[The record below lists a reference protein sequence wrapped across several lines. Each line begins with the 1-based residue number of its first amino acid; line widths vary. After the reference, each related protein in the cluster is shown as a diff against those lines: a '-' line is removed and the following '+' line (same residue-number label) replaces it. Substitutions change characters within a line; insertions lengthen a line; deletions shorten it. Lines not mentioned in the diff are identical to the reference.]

1 MSYFP
6 ETGNYD
12 RNKIKFGI
20 DFPNYATKSD
30 VKKATGVDTSEFPIK
45 ADLASLKPDVDKL
58 NTDELEIVPT
68 DLSKLNS
75 TGDNHVVKT
84 PYMMN

>member
-45 ADLASLKPDVDKL
+45 ADLAPFDKL

-75 TGDNHVVKT
+75 IGDNHVVKT